1 MTGCSSEKSDISD
14 ITQEDIER
22 IRNAPDIDRSST
34 NTFSYRCFGN
44 AIGKRVNELPGYKPG
59 MSALEVYG
67 LVERIVGKENITP
80 HDSKL
85 EDVDDDW
92 YMVALMTG
100 KDDYHFIVFDHGVV
114 YNKQGNTDFV
124 KGCTIECI
132 LSTVWVSHF
141 HEQEQIDQYAQ
152 VLENPQ
158 LYTDRPVFFS
168 IRRTWDE

>member
-1 MTGCSSEKSDISD
+1 
-14 ITQEDIER
+14 
-22 IRNAPDIDRSST
+22 
-34 NTFSYRCFGN
+34 
-44 AIGKRVNELPGYKPG
+44 

-67 LVERIVGKENITP
+67 LVERIVGKENIAP
-80 HDSKL
+80 HDSIL

-100 KDDYHFIVFDHGVV
+100 KDDYHFIVFDHGDV

-152 VLENPQ
+152 ALENPQ
-158 LYTDRPVFFS
+158 LYTDGPVFFS
-168 IRRTWDE
+168 IRRTWDEQQSSNSHTDTMSHITDSTKQFDCRGFGHDTRTILWLL